1 VHRLKGASREATM
14 TTNRLPA
21 QRHCSK
27 GNSSRGLRTLL
38 GLAALLGVSV
48 TLGACQE
55 TAHEL
60 VMASTPDDYR
70 FRHPIAI
77 EEAHK
82 SVVIFVGHARG
93 GLTAP
98 QQSDVIGLAQIWQR
112 EATGAIVAD
121 VPVDTPNASAAA
133 DAMRAVRSL
142 LAASGVPP
150 AAVTV
155 HRYHPENPRLLPV
168 IRLNYTRI
176 AAVAGPCGL
185 WPEDLGPSINN
196 PDYAD
201 NRQYH
206 NFGCANQRNL
216 AAMIDNPADLVQP
229 RSETPAYTA
238 RRTEAFEK
246 YRKGTTTTTT
256 YPEADK
262 AKLSDTDK

>member
-1 VHRLKGASREATM
+1 M
-14 TTNRLPA
+14 TTNRLSA
-21 QRHCSK
+21 DSY
-27 GNSSRGLRTLL
+27 RTLL
-38 GLAALLGVSV
+38 LLGTLVGVSL

-55 TAHEL
+55 TTREI

-77 EEAHK
+77 QETNK

-93 GLTAP
+93 GLSAP
-98 QQSDVIGLAQIWQR
+98 QQADVIGLAQIWQR

-121 VPVDTPNASAAA
+121 VPVDTPNAVAAA
-133 DAMRAVRSL
+133 DAFRAVRSL
-142 LAASGVPP
+142 LAASGVPSR
-150 AAVTV
+150 AITV
-155 HRYHPENPRLLPV
+155 HHYHPDNPRLLPV

-176 AAVAGPCGL
+176 AADAGPCGV
-185 WPEDLGPSINN
+185 WPDDLGPSLNN

-238 RRTEAFEK
+238 RRTEGFEK
-246 YRKGTTTTTT
+246 YRKGNSTTTN

>member
-1 VHRLKGASREATM
+1 MHGPIDAPREAQM
-14 TTNRLPA
+14 TTNGLSA
-21 QRHCSK
+21 QSYPGQGC
-27 GNSSRGLRTLL
+27 RTLL
-38 GLAALLGVSV
+38 LLGALLGLSV
-48 TLGACQE
+48 PLGACQE

-70 FRHPIAI
+70 YRHPIAI

-82 SVVIFVGHARG
+82 SVVIFVGRARG

-98 QQSDVIGLAQIWQR
+98 QQSDVIGLAQIWQH

-121 VPVDTPNASAAA
+121 VPVDTPNAAAAA
-133 DAMRAVRSL
+133 DSLRAIRSL
-142 LAASGVPP
+142 LAAAGVPSR
-150 AAVTV
+150 ALTV
-155 HRYHPENPRLLPV
+155 HKYHPDNPRLLPV

-176 AAVAGPCGL
+176 AAVAGPCGV
-185 WPEDLGPSINN
+185 WPDDLGPSINN

-201 NRQYH
+201 NRQYY

-229 RSETPAYTA
+229 RAETPAYTA

-246 YRKGTTTTTT
+246 YRKGNTTATV

>member
-1 VHRLKGASREATM
+1 M
-14 TTNRLPA
+14 TTNGLSA
-21 QRHCSK
+21 QSY
-27 GNSSRGLRTLL
+27 SSQGWRSLLLL
-38 GLAALLGVSV
+38 GALLGASV
-48 TLGACQE
+48 ILGACQE
-55 TAHEL
+55 TTREI
-60 VMASTPDDYR
+60 VMANNPDDYR

-77 EEAHK
+77 EEANK

-121 VPVDTPNASAAA
+121 VPVDTPNAAAAA
-133 DAMRAVRSL
+133 DALRAVRSL
-142 LAASGVPP
+142 LAASGVPSR
-150 AAVTV
+150 AISV
-155 HRYHPENPRLLPV
+155 HKYHPDNPRLMPV
-168 IRLNYTRI
+168 IKLNYTRI

-185 WPEDLGPSINN
+185 WPDDLGPSINN

-201 NRQYH
+201 NRQYY
-206 NFGCANQRNL
+206 NFGCANQRNF

-246 YRKGTTTTTT
+246 YRKGTTTTTL
-256 YPEADK
+256 YPESDK